1 MFFAVASHSP
11 HLAGQVLQVW
21 DSRRQ
26 SDPALRC
33 HALVDCLLE
42 PSFPAFWK
50 QHSRHPPLAVYA
62 DQIGFDK
69 ARHVSPSLIAL
80 PEEPESAARM
90 LSVLLERC
98 RGRPSL
104 GFLVSKHSP
113 EVLQAQLMRL
123 AGVCDGDGQRWL
135 LRFGDT
141 RIWPYMGEW
150 LTPAQHAY
158 AFAGI
163 TAWMIVNR
171 YGELE
176 ILDGSPDTAPA
187 TPDDFVK
194 DFRLT
199 EQQFLQLLDRAEA
212 DAHLA
217 ELAQT
222 PGHVRL
228 LRSPIEQYDTARQ
241 CLATLDRLGIDNDQD
256 RYEYIRFALHFPGD
270 CERQP
275 AVQTALL
282 SASQGEGRL
291 SELLREL
298 APTVMATPFHK

>member
-11 HLAGQVLQVW
+11 HLAGQVLQAW
-21 DSRRQ
+21 DSRRR

-33 HALVDCLLE
+33 HALVDCLLD
-42 PSFPAFWK
+42 PSFPEFWK

-62 DQIGFDK
+62 DQIGFDS
-69 ARHVSPSLIAL
+69 ARHVSPSLIPL
-80 PEEPESAARM
+80 PDRQESAAQM
-90 LSVLLERC
+90 LSVLLARC
-98 RGRPSL
+98 QGRPSL
-104 GFLVSKHSP
+104 GFLVTRHAP
-113 EVLQAQLMRL
+113 AVMQAQLMRL
-123 AGVCDGDGQRWL
+123 AGVSDGDGQRWL

-176 ILDGSPDTAPA
+176 ILDGSPDTDPA
-187 TPDDFVK
+187 APDDVVK

-212 DAHLA
+212 DTHLA

-241 CLATLDRLGIDNDQD
+241 CLATLDRLAIKSEQD
-256 RYEYIRFALHFPGD
+256 RYEYIRFALSVPGD
-270 CERQP
+270 CERHP
-275 AVQTALL
+275 DVQTALL

-298 APTVMATPFHK
+298 ALAVMATPFHK